1 MDKFFL
7 QCKSKAIAT
16 LFSYAVRLEQGGQ
29 QEMVDAIFRAARA
42 SELILQWPQ
51 IRRHATALLD
61 KSSPSS
67 LNRVIILM
75 SPYISWDHWLGT
87 QNAVARWAMAASLAP
102 YSEEVSQSVVDALLW
117 VSGDETLRLHIPV
130 DMWARLKRRTSLP
143 PLYRGQSNG
152 SQGNIVNHVRGLGD
166 VEILKSYLLLVW
178 SEWHDLWPDGLRE
191 MEISIRNDF
200 GGIGMW
206 CHRDDLVKHLDHV
219 QLELDRGL
227 EHFERHNPWVDEDKI
242 KKRKGRY
249 GHLKNVLLEVDK
261 TAMETLTRTPPEL
274 TLFDL
279 CANLV
284 FRIPHRL
291 HVFFVSPVSVILC
304 FGRCHFKVRV
314 SVLQPFAPCFSKLVD
329 QYRSPPLY
337 NQLRFTQDDCC
348 VIPRTVLTGR

>member
-1 MDKFFL
+1 MSQL
-7 QCKSKAIAT
+7 T
-16 LFSYAVRLEQGGQ
+16 
-29 QEMVDAIFRAARA
+29 
-42 SELILQWPQ
+42 
-51 IRRHATALLD
+51 
-61 KSSPSS
+61 
-67 LNRVIILM
+67 LNRVRFG
-75 SPYISWDHWLGT
+75 SA
-87 QNAVARWAMAASLAP
+87 QFAA
-102 YSEEVSQSVVDALLW
+102 
-117 VSGDETLRLHIPV
+117 TL
-130 DMWARLKRRTSLP
+130 
-143 PLYRGQSNG
+143 
-152 SQGNIVNHVRGLGD
+152 
-166 VEILKSYLLLVW
+166 
-178 SEWHDLWPDGLRE
+178 LWPDGLRE
-191 MEISIRNDF
+191 MEISIRKDF

-304 FGRCHFKVRV
+304 VGRFPGSCV
-314 SVLQPFAPCFSKLVD
+314 SASALCLVFLILWISTYPPFQTTTQP
-329 QYRSPPLY
+329 
-337 NQLRFTQDDCC
+337 
-348 VIPRTVLTGR
+348 I